1 MAIAFS
7 TSAQTFA
14 LVDGSWAGAGHSFS
28 LQFVS
33 KYLPIT
39 ASTSG
44 DLAMAQ
50 DGWMLPMIGKG
61 TQNDG
66 RLLAKAKEQ
75 SLFVK

>member
-1 MAIAFS
+1 M
-7 TSAQTFA
+7 
-14 LVDGSWAGAGHSFS
+14 
-28 LQFVS
+28 S